1 MPTIIIRIL
10 INRWSLMF
18 VCMCYG
24 ITDKQIKNAV
34 ETHGVGNTR
43 ELKKL
48 MTLGSQCGKC
58 IELAQQIIDN
68 TIIDET
74 LFRDVG

>member
-1 MPTIIIRIL
+1 
-10 INRWSLMF
+10 MF

-34 ETHGVGNTR
+34 ETHGVGNMR
-43 ELKKL
+43 ELKKV

-58 IELAQQIIDN
+58 IELAQEIINN
-68 TIIDET
+68 TIMDDS
-74 LFRDVG
+74 LFREAS

>member
-1 MPTIIIRIL
+1 MY
-10 INRWSLMF
+10 

-43 ELKKL
+43 ELRSL
-48 MTLGSQCGKC
+48 MELGRQCGKC
-58 IELAQQIIDN
+58 IELAQEIIDN
-68 TIIDET
+68 TIIDES
-74 LFRDVG
+74 LFMSVG